1 MHGLF
6 WHGFSETW
14 QNCPV
19 YPVGQAHVYELIPFI
34 QVALFA
40 HELAAQLSIC
50 VLQYGSVKPAAQQH
64 PLLKHVPPL

>member
-1 MHGLF
+1 M
-6 WHGFSETW
+6 
-14 QNCPV
+14 